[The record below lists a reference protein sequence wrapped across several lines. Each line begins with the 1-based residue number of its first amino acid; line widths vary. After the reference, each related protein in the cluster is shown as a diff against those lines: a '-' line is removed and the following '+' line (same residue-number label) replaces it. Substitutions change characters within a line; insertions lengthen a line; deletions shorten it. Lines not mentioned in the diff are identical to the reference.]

1 MTTSIQI
8 DEAKVPLGP
17 TDQSTTLNEPLDG
30 ELDGELNRLASSA
43 QLSLKNFSFKQ
54 LYTNQW
60 KNMRSWGSFID
71 TNRMKV
77 LDNWS

>member
-1 MTTSIQI
+1 MATTINV
-8 DEAKVPLGP
+8 DEAKIPLAP
-17 TDQSTTLNEPLDG
+17 TDASTTINEPLDG

-43 QLSLKNFSFKQ
+43 KLSLKNLSLSQ
-54 LYTNQW
+54 LYSTQW

-77 LDNWS
+77 SLN